1 MPPLPPEGDVLPEKM
16 GGVCGPLAKTLTLFM
31 TRPAFDTLFMTI
43 VVSINAVDIIN
54 LRRAIF
60 DGLMDNDKKVASCKI
75 ILNPI

>member
-1 MPPLPPEGDVLPEKM
+1 
-16 GGVCGPLAKTLTLFM
+16 M